1 MATPN
6 PVVSSPKV
14 EAVLKKLHEESGA
27 QESSFSVLSF
37 WIRKQIRSLIF
48 GSRGWGSKD
57 DDFMRDKYIC
67 LEADKSQLLYLLAR
81 STGALNIVEAG
92 TSFGVSTIY
101 LALAA
106 GQNAAAKASGSIT
119 PGQGAQVFATEN
131 EPTKAKKAREHWT
144 EAGEEVEPWITL
156 LEGDLRETLPEQMKK
171 VDQVDLLL
179 LDSMLILNCSALPIT
194 IALLIYTLLT
204 RNTVWT
210 PMALPALRAV
220 LPKLR
225 TGALIVADN
234 TSIARR
240 DYKDLFAFL
249 DDPKNGFKHMTTPFK
264 GGLEVIVYL
273 P

>member
-131 EPTKAKKAREHWT
+131 EPTKAKKAREHWK

-179 LDSMLILNCSALPIT
+179 LDI
-194 IALLIYTLLT
+194 
-204 RNTVWT
+204 WT
-210 PMALPALRAV
+210 PMALPALKAV